1 MIKPSICG
9 KEEFEEEDAK
19 HISVKH
25 GFENPQQ
32 YQYLASLERRIKALE
47 DRSSNGL
54 DIISL
59 LLSVSRASSKA

>member
-1 MIKPSICG
+1 MKYSACG

-25 GFENPQQ
+25 GFENPLQ

-47 DRSSNGL
+47 DRIKLLEGKSS
-54 DIISL
+54 
-59 LLSVSRASSKA
+59 RYP